1 MVVPPIIKTTMSV
14 LIASTLL
21 DQTRLTFVAKV
32 GGLKTNGNE
41 PARENGMANSLLLFG
56 GIFVL
61 FHAFEPN
68 GVLVSNKKSAP
79 SGAEIEF

>member
-41 PARENGMANSLLLFG
+41 PARENGMASSFLLFG

-61 FHAFEPN
+61 FM
-68 GVLVSNKKSAP
+68 P
-79 SGAEIEF
+79 SSRMASCGI